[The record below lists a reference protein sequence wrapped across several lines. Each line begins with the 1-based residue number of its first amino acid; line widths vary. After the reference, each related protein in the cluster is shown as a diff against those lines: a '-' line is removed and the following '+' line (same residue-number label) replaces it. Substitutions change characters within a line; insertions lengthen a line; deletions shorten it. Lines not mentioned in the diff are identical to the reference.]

1 MKTCSAQHGCRQ
13 GLASLLLPHSVVSPH
28 VPGRD
33 IKGISK
39 LPLIQLILPYKI
51 SNFRG
56 SLEIPLISLAQDA
69 GGHVPRI
76 NQLDAA
82 TLDEELLSSF
92 HEQISEA
99 FRYFLRLGQLNKR
112 MTWAWVCF
120 CSNFPCITFFR
131 NPLDIIGPELD
142 TLVRCVLWRF
152 TVLDQ
157 GSSIGQGLLGIKFSS
172 TSSSWR
178 LWILAATD
186 IISNYLSQRQSLVI
200 KSLPGS
206 EETKFYIQHK
216 LNILL
221 STAVLYRRS

>member
-1 MKTCSAQHGCRQ
+1 MT
-13 GLASLLLPHSVVSPH
+13 
-28 VPGRD
+28 
-33 IKGISK
+33 
-39 LPLIQLILPYKI
+39 
-51 SNFRG
+51 
-56 SLEIPLISLAQDA
+56 EIDDKDAQDA

-99 FRYFLRLGQLNKR
+99 FRYFLRL
-112 MTWAWVCF
+112 
-120 CSNFPCITFFR
+120 FFINSIIMGVVFGSVFLIPIYR
-131 NPLDIIGPELD
+131 NPLDTIGPELD

-157 GSSIGQGLLGIKFSS
+157 GSSIGQSLLGIKFS

-200 KSLPGS
+200 KSLPGR

-216 LNILL
+216 LSILL
-221 STAVLYRRS
+221 STILSETLY